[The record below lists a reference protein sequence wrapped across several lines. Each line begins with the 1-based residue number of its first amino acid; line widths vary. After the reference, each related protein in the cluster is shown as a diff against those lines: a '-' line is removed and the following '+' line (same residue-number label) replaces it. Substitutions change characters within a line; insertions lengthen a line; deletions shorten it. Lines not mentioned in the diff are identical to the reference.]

1 MSLFGFADPAHQA
14 WMVLDRVR
22 TEAYARAIAAVVRPG
37 DVVLDIGTGSGV
49 LALLA
54 AHAGASHVFAVE
66 RTRIHELARTHVRE
80 AGMSDIVEVIHSD
93 LLDLT
98 SLPARPTVVLGEVLG
113 HFAPDENLHALYQHA
128 VALSAPDVR
137 LIPESYGLTIGLAD
151 LGALRN
157 DLEYLAT
164 GLPVRLDA
172 MARSLLQRPRVF
184 SVPSAELVTVES
196 STESTS
202 VLDRGPSSYEAN
214 ALVERDTEVNA
225 IVVGFRSALGG
236 GVELDT
242 SASAKGTCW
251 RQVVFPIER
260 LPVTCGE
267 RVRVELEPR
276 VLSKYDTYRWTVTG
290 DHGRRSHDGLD
301 AHGEVSEVEFARLLG
316 MVPREP
322 AIRATRKLRLW
333 AAALG
338 GDVSAEAGTMRARIR
353 AALHDVSEAQ
363 AREAVLELLL
373 NADAL
378 AREE

>member
-49 LALLA
+49 LAMLA
-54 AHAGASHVFAVE
+54 AHAGASRVYAVE
-66 RTRIHELARTHVRE
+66 RTRIHELARRHVRE
-80 AGMSDIVEVIHSD
+80 AGLQDIVEVIHSD
-93 LLDLT
+93 MLDVT
-98 SLPARPTVVLGEVLG
+98 SLPERPTVVMGEVLG

-128 VALSAPDVR
+128 VSLSVPGVR
-137 LIPESYGLTIGLAD
+137 MIPECYALTIGLAD
-151 LGALRN
+151 LGALRE

-172 MARSLLQRPRVF
+172 MGRSLLQRPRVF
-184 SVPSAELVTVES
+184 AVPRTELVTAESPTAATAVLDPGPRSYVAELV
-196 STESTS
+196 
-202 VLDRGPSSYEAN
+202 A
-214 ALVERDTEVNA
+214 ERDAEVNA
-225 IVVGFRSALGG
+225 IVVAFTSMLGG
-236 GVELDT
+236 GVEIDT
-242 SASAKGTCW
+242 RASAIGTCW

-260 LPVTCGE
+260 LRVATGE

-290 DHGRRSHDGLD
+290 REGQRAHDGLD

-316 MVPREP
+316 LVPRDP
-322 AIRATRKLRLW
+322 TVHATRKLRLW

-338 GDVSAEAGTMRARIR
+338 GDVAADAHAMRLRMRA
-353 AALHDVSEAQ
+353 AMPELSDDQ
-363 AREAVLELLL
+363 AREALLELLV
-373 NADAL
+373 NADAVSS
-378 AREE
+378 E